1 MNSIDYLLS
10 RQRKLDCC
18 THNRN
23 NSTLASSVFP
33 SNFHQ
38 NCSNYLSFVDGK
50 FVVKLVDDN
59 HNCRTVAAAVAAV
72 VDSNN
77 DAFEPASSEAAY
89 AEEALMGLEVEYA
102 YFVVYVTRR
111 NLAILRMWDRL
122 FQLEILASSWPKACT
137 RTSHYWASFS
147 WDDIE
152 AANVTELVEFEG
164 DDQHVDKVEECTV
177 EDAVLGVVDIKRPR
191 WEYHYCF

>member
-1 MNSIDYLLS
+1 MAKNTWRDEDQWTMYSIDYLLS

-59 HNCRTVAAAVAAV
+59 HNCRNVA
-72 VDSNN
+72 
-77 DAFEPASSEAAY
+77 
-89 AEEALMGLEVEYA
+89 
-102 YFVVYVTRR
+102 
-111 NLAILRMWDRL
+111 
-122 FQLEILASSWPKACT
+122 
-137 RTSHYWASFS
+137 
-147 WDDIE
+147 
-152 AANVTELVEFEG
+152 
-164 DDQHVDKVEECTV
+164 
-177 EDAVLGVVDIKRPR
+177 DIKEAQIILIEPILQRKER
-191 WEYHYCF
+191 FKFGKF

>member
-1 MNSIDYLLS
+1 MIKGSQKCYVAKNTWRDEDQWTMNSIDYLLS

-59 HNCRTVAAAVAAV
+59 HNCRTVAAVVAAV

-111 NLAILRMWDRL
+111 NLAILRMRVNRV
-122 FQLEILASSWPKACT
+122 ILG
-137 RTSHYWASFS
+137 
-147 WDDIE
+147 
-152 AANVTELVEFEG
+152 NLVDYG
-164 DDQHVDKVEECTV
+164 DF
-177 EDAVLGVVDIKRPR
+177 G
-191 WEYHYCF
+191 